1 MIPKPLRYL
10 SVIVLA
16 LLAVVMMMQSSQ
28 AANLENFWVTLDCNN
43 RTFPDFNYTLD
54 RDNTGTGQET
64 FRVTITDGQGT
75 ILHLAG
81 GTYPLGNY
89 FQNGGTYQN
98 NQFSAVPLDNIRI
111 YTWASVAGNGLPEQ
125 IAYRT
130 IDPDCT
136 STAGSVPISVAIGC
150 FNGTLEIDLDNGDG
164 PFNISGTGPGLPLS
178 NVPITTSIANMTVLN
193 GPGPW
198 SGIIIT
204 ETGGDGQSMNMGSY
218 NCGAPANTPLSATA
232 ACSGANLVVNIAS
245 GDGPFNITGTG
256 PGLPANSVSAGNTT
270 LTGPGSWTA
279 VTVTETTGNGE
290 TLNLGSFNCAAPTV
304 PLSATATCNGPDL
317 VVNIASGDGPFNITG
332 TGPGL
337 PANGVSAGNTTLT
350 GPGSWTAVTVT
361 ETTGNGETLN
371 LGSFNC
377 AAPTVPLSATAT
389 CNGPDLVVNIA
400 SGDGPFN
407 ITGTGPG
414 LPANGVSAGNTTL
427 TGPGSWTA
435 VTVTETTGNGET
447 LNLGS
452 FNCAAPTIPLSAT
465 AACNGPDLVVNI
477 ASGDGPFNITGTG
490 PGLPA
495 NGVNTGSTTL
505 TGPGSWTA
513 VTVTETTGNGE
524 TLNLGDFNC
533 AAVGPQ
539 YDSTPS
545 PNGTINFGSVLVG
558 SSQTRTLTVREVG
571 NAQLDINLSGIT
583 GAHAADFSVLS
594 PAFPI
599 SIADGG
605 ADVTITLQC
614 TPAAL
619 GARTA
624 QLTLTSNDPARA
636 TVNYTL
642 SCQGATETKPP
653 SDNKGKGSSQSVAA
667 PPPVPLCADFN
678 GSTNNIVRADVPA
691 GTVNNGS
698 VFCRV
703 LNENGQFRVSAS
715 EVGNASILSQGVL
728 QAVDVFGL
736 LHNGVSIARFDLSVT
751 ICLRGSGSLIYLDA
765 TGIPRVARVIPASS
779 SGGYTCGSIPN
790 AGTVVLVNGTA
801 QAAPAASSAPA
812 ANVTSLTDCRVTT
825 TNIVRLRSEPTTDS
839 AILYNIPFQTVL
851 QATAHTVGWTQ
862 VIYLDQQGWVN
873 DGYLQKQGNC
883 G

>member
-256 PGLPANSVSAGNTT
+256 PGLPANS
-270 LTGPGSWTA
+270 
-279 VTVTETTGNGE
+279 
-290 TLNLGSFNCAAPTV
+290 
-304 PLSATATCNGPDL
+304 
-317 VVNIASGDGPFNITG
+317 
-332 TGPGL
+332 
-337 PANGVSAGNTTLT
+337 
-350 GPGSWTAVTVT
+350 
-361 ETTGNGETLN
+361 
-371 LGSFNC
+371 
-377 AAPTVPLSATAT
+377 
-389 CNGPDLVVNIA
+389 
-400 SGDGPFN
+400 
-407 ITGTGPG
+407 
-414 LPANGVSAGNTTL
+414 VSAGNTTL